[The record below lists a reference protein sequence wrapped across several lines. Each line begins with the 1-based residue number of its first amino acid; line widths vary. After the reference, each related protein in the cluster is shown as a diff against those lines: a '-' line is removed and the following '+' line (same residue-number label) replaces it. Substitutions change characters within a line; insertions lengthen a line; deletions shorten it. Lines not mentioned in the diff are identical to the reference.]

1 MKLNRDK
8 PWNTDTWLNRES
20 NSLKHIADSAMELW
34 QLVRLDTKT
43 HHHWWIRHQNWNG
56 NYLERSQFGPNA
68 PKKTAEEVLGVQS
81 RSSNRKIAEDILIQE
96 LGGGGAI
103 PCKQLYQKAED
114 QGISKKV
121 LWSAAKRLNVKV
133 DKGGFND
140 GWLWQL
146 PSEASPDR
154 KSVV

>member
-1 MKLNRDK
+1 MGHIIFNSEIFSDQIHKNNELIK
-8 PWNTDTWLNRES
+8 TSFVTWE
-20 NSLKHIADSAMELW
+20 
-34 QLVRLDTKT
+34 
-43 HHHWWIRHQNWNG
+43 
-56 NYLERSQFGPNA
+56 PNFI
-68 PKKTAEEVLGVQS
+68 TLTEEEVLSGQG

-96 LGGGGAI
+96 LWGGGAI
-103 PCKQLYQKAED
+103 PCKQIYQKAED

-146 PSEASPDR
+146 PLEISPED
-154 KSVV
+154 S